1 MPELA
6 HEAMQLQRGFPAIE
20 LFQAGWRGAMPAV
33 LFILPAA
40 APVLLPDHEKTDRI
54 KIPLRY

>member
-1 MPELA
+1 MR
-6 HEAMQLQRGFPAIE
+6 LQRGFPAIE

-33 LFILPAA
+33 LLILPAA